1 MTVAGYMLGRLLGR
15 GGMSEVYAASHPTHG
30 DALALKLLRIELTSD
45 DKVIAAFLG
54 EAAQTRRILHPN
66 VVRIHDAGRDPA
78 SGHCYVVMDR
88 VDGEDLA
95 TRLRARALTEG
106 EAREMFAAIAEG
118 MHAVHAAGIVHRDL
132 KPANVMLRGA
142 MPLIVDFGIAK
153 SLGAQSALATG
164 RRIGTPAYMA
174 PEQLTGGLIAPC
186 VDVWAFGVMMFEA
199 VTGSLPFDD
208 FAEGRAPQLFETAPR
223 AMSRAAVS
231 PALDH
236 LIARCLERDPG
247 KRARSMEAIARE
259 LRGELDVEAE
269 RVTQDAGALLAPLPP
284 APVPPVAGRRVWP
297 WAVGGAAVLGLVAIA
312 FALRGGG
319 DAAASAIEP
328 SEPTA
333 AVSDRRPKLGTD
345 PISGAVPEPR
355 QDAEPV
361 SAGTASEGAAR
372 VAKSDRVASASLVV
386 DVRSQPAGAKILVN
400 GRSVGLTPKRLELRR
415 PTSLVVRRAGY
426 RTATVRADRAGALDV
441 KLVPLAKK
449 PRESL
454 D

>member
-1 MTVAGYMLGRLLGR
+1 MTVAGYTLGRLLGR
-15 GGMSEVYAASHPTHG
+15 GGMSEVYAASHPIHG
-30 DALALKLLRIELTSD
+30 DTLALKLLRVELTSD

-54 EAAQTRRILHPN
+54 EAAQTRRIQHPN
-66 VVRIHDAGRDPA
+66 VVRIHDAGRDA
-78 SGHCYVVMDR
+78 GQCYVVMDR

-95 TRLRARALTEG
+95 TRLRARTLTED
-106 EAREMFAAIAEG
+106 EARTMFAAIANG
-118 MHAVHAAGIVHRDL
+118 MDAVHAAGIVHRDL
-132 KPANVMLRGA
+132 KPANVMLRGS

-153 SLGAQSALATG
+153 SLGVQSALATG

-186 VDVWAFGVMMFEA
+186 VDVWALGVMMFEA

-223 AMSRAAVS
+223 ALTRAAIS

-269 RVTQDAGALLAPLPP
+269 RVTQDAGALLARPPL
-284 APVPPVAGRRVWP
+284 AVTRRRRWP
-297 WAVGGAAVLGLVAIA
+297 WAVGASAVVALVAGA
-312 FALRGGG
+312 FAMHRSG
-319 DAAASAIEP
+319 DAAASAARTDAP
-328 SEPTA
+328 VVTEPTSVPA
-333 AVSDRRPKLGTD
+333 GTGVSDRRPEMGSD
-345 PISGAVPEPR
+345 PISA
-355 QDAEPV
+355 
-361 SAGTASEGAAR
+361 SAGTARPPPAT
-372 VAKSDRVASASLVV
+372 SLVV
-386 DVRSQPAGAKILVN
+386 EVRSQPAGAQILVD
-400 GRSVGLTPKRLELRR
+400 GRSVGVTPKRLDL
-415 PTSLVVRRAGY
+415 PGPVSLVVRHAGY
-426 RTATVRADRAGALDV
+426 RTANIRAERAGALDV
-441 KLVPLAKK
+441 RLVPLPKK